1 VLTYLGPL
9 FRPVAKGGRVARPL
23 NVAWPMPDGIGRVRV
38 SFFRSHAQLTQ
49 VAIMATCTGH
59 SRAISCPRYRA
70 LMPARSN
77 PRPGVISRVSVPLQ
91 G

>member
-38 SFFRSHAQLTQ
+38 SFLRSHAQADPSSHHGDLYGPLARDF
-49 VAIMATCTGH
+49 VPSLSCIDA
-59 SRAISCPRYRA
+59 RA
-70 LMPARSN
+70 
-77 PRPGVISRVSVPLQ
+77 Q
-91 G
+91 